1 MRVAVMITALLLT
14 ALAATALAET
24 KVREY
29 DDRVV
34 VEVTGTP
41 QKTEERAAQDRQ
53 EQLRSLEYERQRLT
67 AEQERLQRSEDGGSL
82 DMRERRTAMME
93 KHRQIQQVEEQ
104 LRDLAQQSLAEG
116 SSAAAAR

>member
-1 MRVAVMITALLLT
+1 MRVAVITVLFLT

-34 VEVTGTP
+34 VEVTGSPATP
-41 QKTEERAAQDRQ
+41 EETARQKLQ
-53 EQLRSLEYERQRLT
+53 EQLGALEYERQRLT
-67 AEQERLQRSEDGGSL
+67 AEQERLQRGEDGTGNM

-93 KHRQIQQVEEQ
+93 KHRQLQQVEEQ
-104 LRDLAQQSLAEG
+104 LRDLAQQSPAEG